1 MKLGA
6 EGIWDSYPIYHFS
19 FFTSIQEAYGKLREL
34 YENKISVMENDFLRF
49 LQKEN
54 QKPDIW
60 QDIREN
66 VSDFQHFVKAFHQKA
81 DGLRILQFVRA
92 KQQQQPDLERNA
104 LYDNF
109 HFWMPE
115 KCPDWLLPSQHW
127 HQYTLEQLNTLRDLL
142 FNEEAQMRTDYG

>member
-1 MKLGA
+1 M
-6 EGIWDSYPIYHFS
+6 
-19 FFTSIQEAYGKLREL
+19 
-34 YENKISVMENDFLRF
+34 RF

-92 KQQQQPDLERNA
+92 KHREQPELERDA
-104 LYDNF
+104 LDDNF
-109 HFWMPE
+109 HFWMPNN
-115 KCPDWLLPSQHW
+115 CPGWLVPSQPW
-127 HQYTLEQLNTLRDLL
+127 HQYTLEQLNTLRNLL
-142 FNEEAQMRTDYG
+142 FEEETLLRTDYG